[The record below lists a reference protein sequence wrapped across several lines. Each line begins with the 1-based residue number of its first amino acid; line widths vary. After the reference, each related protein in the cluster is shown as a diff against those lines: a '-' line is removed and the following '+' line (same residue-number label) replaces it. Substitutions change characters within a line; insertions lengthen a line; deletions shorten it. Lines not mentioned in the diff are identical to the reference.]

1 MSQLRRRRQGKT
13 RLYYANRRKSYKN
26 YLHSTSIAPKLR
38 LSIDRRSSFLK
49 NVNLARNIEPWPQE
63 DQKCRYIWT
72 YRFRASLRSRR
83 FRLVSE
89 QWKASVLAAREMRPV
104 PKNER
109 GGRGSQFFARS
120 LTLTPCSL
128 LLNRTKTLA
137 TQATSVHPL
146 FFVVTYRWRCS
157 WLSSQ
162 AAHSKYP
169 WRELVIFPTF
179 LCKMSESVP
188 WAPLRICFFMGWFCP
203 CLFLPRGFLMCS
215 VATTPRATLS
225 VGHHEGERVHGSG
238 RFKFFLIWKQLEWSE
253 GNFCSLLVWQRSTA
267 EFSLVFFLVVENQNI
282 KTF

>member
-1 MSQLRRRRQGKT
+1 MLACVAGVFVWF
-13 RLYYANRRKSYKN
+13 
-26 YLHSTSIAPKLR
+26 
-38 LSIDRRSSFLK
+38 RS
-49 NVNLARNIEPWPQE
+49 
-63 DQKCRYIWT
+63 
-72 YRFRASLRSRR
+72 
-83 FRLVSE
+83 
-89 QWKASVLAAREMRPV
+89 
-104 PKNER
+104 NER

-162 AAHSKYP
+162 AAHSKYL

-188 WAPLRICFFMGWFCP
+188 WAPLRICFFMGWFFP
-203 CLFLPRGFLMCS
+203 CLSLPRGFLMCS

-238 RFKFFLIWKQLEWSE
+238 RFKFLSDNSGPLEAMARCFELNWR
-253 GNFCSLLVWQRSTA
+253 F
-267 EFSLVFFLVVENQNI
+267 
-282 KTF
+282 